1 MKGKIS
7 PDDLRPGKY
16 IIVTEWLDETFKE
29 DEREYDFWGRLSHRE
44 KPKKPVGIPFKVLA
58 VALPFMTLEAL
69 FGATQ
74 QRGIFDTRVAL
85 LMEVDLDYVRS
96 LVPSYKPVS
105 RRAPGL
111 STDDRLRV
119 QRWTAAEGWKE
130 IREEKR

>member
-29 DEREYDFWGRLSHRE
+29 DEREHDFWGRRIE

-58 VALPFMTLEAL
+58 VALPFMTLESL
-69 FGATQ
+69 FGASQ

-96 LVPSYKPVS
+96 LVPAYKPSS
-105 RRAPGL
+105 RQSPGI
-111 STDDRLRV
+111 STDDRLRI
-119 QRWTAAEGWKE
+119 QRYTTGKGWE
-130 IREEKR
+130 EVREEKR